1 MPLAMDRETQF
12 QDLRPLLFGLAY
24 RMLGT
29 RADAEDV
36 VQDAYLRWQSAAAE
50 EVRSPKSYLTT
61 IVARLALDGLK
72 AAHRQ
77 RETYVGPWLPEPLV
91 EPMGTQPVEMAE
103 SLSLAFLRLLESL
116 SPSERVAFL
125 LREVFDAGYDE
136 VAAALETSEANSRQI
151 VARARKH
158 IQERRPRFP
167 VDRERQLAVLREFLT
182 ACATGDPSQLT
193 ALLSEDAV
201 LYTDGG
207 GKVSAALNPIVGADR
222 VVRFL
227 IGIAPKI
234 PALSVQFA
242 DVNGMVGAILLD
254 AGRPYSV
261 MAFDVTAEGRI
272 ANLYIVSNP
281 DKLPPIDDWVNP
293 TTSRPFAVCWRS
305 QSSLI
310 SNPSPGPS
318 GYCMTLLRTTGSF
331 PAAIFSLNPRNS
343 PSTFSILKQTDGA
356 ARVELAGAIGSRAC
370 RPVFSGSMTG

>member
-1 MPLAMDRETQF
+1 MPPAMDRETQF
-12 QDLRPLLFGLAY
+12 QELRPVLFGLAY

-36 VQDAYLRWQSAAAE
+36 VQDAYLRWQSTAAAE
-50 EVRSPKSYLTT
+50 VRSARSYLTT

-91 EPMGTQPVEMAE
+91 EPMGTQPLELSE

-116 SPSERVAFL
+116 SPPERVAFL
-125 LREVFDAGYDE
+125 LREVFDADYEE
-136 VAAALETSEANSRQI
+136 VAVALETSEANSRQI

-158 IQERRPRFP
+158 IQERRPRFA
-167 VDRERQLAVLREFLT
+167 VDRDRQSAVLREFLT

-193 ALLSEDAV
+193 MLLAEDAV

-227 IGIAPKI
+227 IGIARKV
-234 PALSVQFA
+234 PALRVEFA
-242 DVNGMVGAILLD
+242 DVNGRVGAVLLD
-254 AGRPYSV
+254 SGRPYSV
-261 MAFDVTAEGRI
+261 MTFDLTGEGRI

-281 DKLPPIDDWVNP
+281 DKLPRGD
-293 TTSRPFAVCWRS
+293 
-305 QSSLI
+305 
-310 SNPSPGPS
+310 
-318 GYCMTLLRTTGSF
+318 
-331 PAAIFSLNPRNS
+331 
-343 PSTFSILKQTDGA
+343 
-356 ARVELAGAIGSRAC
+356 
-370 RPVFSGSMTG
+370 